1 MASNRD
7 WNEIFL
13 RDKVDDSKYCEI
25 NRNIYNEVTKDSY
38 KNLDA
43 CVAHAIATGNHT
55 AFVHFFM
62 KKAKRQK
69 EVFLNIFWKYI
80 EEYENAA
87 ELLSSRDTVI
97 DYLDVLDRL
106 HLIENITVVL
116 LAFFCI

>member
-25 NRNIYNEVTKDSY
+25 NRNIYNEITKDSY

-62 KKAKRQK
+62 KKAKKQQ
-69 EVFLNIFWKYI
+69 EVFLEVLWEYMD
-80 EEYENAA
+80 EYEE
-87 ELLSSRDTVI
+87 ELSKHAGLPTWNNFQILDPLYWRSFI
-97 DYLDVLDRL
+97 FDYVEK
-106 HLIENITVVL
+106 I
-116 LAFFCI
+116 